1 MTRSTREIE
10 RDVERTRSDIEHTV
24 DALRDKMSIGQIV
37 DEVAHHFR
45 ASGGNDMVSN
55 LAAQAR
61 ANPMPLALVGIGL
74 AWLMSGRGQPAM
86 GHSYYS
92 AGYSSHAFG
101 SDDTEPGG
109 SYRDASATRGIGTR
123 VGEAASSAKDTL
135 AQSVRKVGEVASS
148 AKDTLAQSGHSAGEA
163 VSSGIHQAG
172 DRAAHAYGRMSDQ
185 ASRAQRTVS
194 DLVESEPLVL
204 AGLGLAIGAAIG
216 AMLPATETENRLLG
230 EKRDSLKRSAEGV
243 VREEWEKTKSVAK
256 DAAAAAER
264 EIEKGGSPADMA
276 ERAVRSAAQTAEQS
290 AGDKGLGSSA
300 RKTPG

>member
-45 ASGGNDMVSN
+45 ASGGNEMVSN

-92 AGYSSHAFG
+92 SHDYG
-101 SDDTEPGG
+101 SDDTELGG
-109 SYRDASATRGIGTR
+109 SYRDASASRGIGTR
-123 VGEAASSAKDTL
+123 AGEAASSAKDTV
-135 AQSVRKVGEVASS
+135 AQSVHKVGEGISS
-148 AKDTLAQSGHSAGEA
+148 AKDTLVQSGHSAGEA

-172 DRAAHAYGRMSDQ
+172 DRAAHVYGRMSDQ
-185 ASRAQRTVS
+185 ASRTQRTVS
-194 DLVESEPLVL
+194 DLVDREPLVL

-230 EKRDSLKRSAEGV
+230 EKRDSLKHRAEGLA
-243 VREEWEKTKSVAK
+243 REEWEKTKAVAK
-256 DAAAAAER
+256 DAAAAAQR
-264 EIEKGGSPADMA
+264 EVEKGGSPADMA
-276 ERAVRSAAQTAEQS
+276 ERAAKSATQAAERS
-290 AGDKGLGSSA
+290 AGDKGLGSSV
-300 RKTPG
+300 RKTTS